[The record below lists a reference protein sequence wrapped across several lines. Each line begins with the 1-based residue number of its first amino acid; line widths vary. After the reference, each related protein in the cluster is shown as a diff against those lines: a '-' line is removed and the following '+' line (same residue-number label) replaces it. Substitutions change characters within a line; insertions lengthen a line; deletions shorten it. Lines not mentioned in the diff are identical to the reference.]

1 MTQREFEFWKAF
13 YERYPFDDLH
23 MFHRPAAL
31 ISQSMTGGDMSQKIE
46 WLSSPI
52 VRDLSDADLRTLK
65 AFGLKPQG

>member
-13 YERYPFDDLH
+13 YERHPFDDLH

-31 ISQSMTGGDMSQKIE
+31 IAQSMAGGDMAQKIE

-65 AFGLKPQG
+65 AFGLKP

>member
-1 MTQREFEFWKAF
+1 M
-13 YERYPFDDLH
+13 Y
-23 MFHRPAAL
+23 HRPAAL
-31 ISQSMTGGDMSQKIE
+31 ISQSMAGGDMAQKIE